1 MHAGRPKNAAFLLL
15 ILHTLIPRQSNMTKI
30 LLFMSFFYMMVFY
43 PQDNNNYSQK
53 FYTKM
58 LSHTTI

>member
-1 MHAGRPKNAAFLLL
+1 MHAGRYKNGTVLLL
-15 ILHTLIPRQSNMTKI
+15 ILHTLIPRQPNVTKI
-30 LLFMSFFYMMVFY
+30 LLFVFFYVMAFS

-58 LSHTTI
+58 LSHITV